1 MDLSTIDPYVD
12 CGLKSFSLLSI
23 NAPKITEVPI
33 SQSSIVTKK
42 SKDQKC
48 MDLSTIDPY
57 VDCGLKSFSL
67 LSINAPKEAACR
79 KAFQRQVP

>member
-1 MDLSTIDPYVD
+1 
-12 CGLKSFSLLSI
+12 
-23 NAPKITEVPI
+23 
-33 SQSSIVTKK
+33 
-42 SKDQKC
+42 

-67 LSINAPKEAACR
+67 LSINAPKEAACH